1 MPDPFA
7 HHLAS
12 LGSGLLSGAW
22 SMSPGL
28 WQNTAEMFEAGLGP
42 TWWLLWPEPP
52 LLKAL
57 SVHSLLSHK
66 LIFLSLGKFLFPPR
80 RLVSLQ
86 ACLRRLQP
94 ASHTGL
100 SCSAQ
105 GAQSLGWPPLAQD
118 GTDGKPA
125 VADILKRSPLDYPA
139 YDGTLYAETPRY
151 RDSDFKSLST
161 VNSWTAGAP
170 RRL

>member
-1 MPDPFA
+1 MPRGSYGRQGPQIPREGQRLPGAAQASKMLGGARPLA
-7 HHLAS
+7 HHPAS

-52 LLKAL
+52 LHRAL
-57 SVHSLLSHK
+57 SVRSLLSHK

-105 GAQSLGWPPLAQD
+105 GAQSRGRPPLARD

-125 VADILKRSPLDYPA
+125 VP
-139 YDGTLYAETPRY
+139 TL
-151 RDSDFKSLST
+151 
-161 VNSWTAGAP
+161 
-170 RRL
+170 

>member
-1 MPDPFA
+1 MPDLFE

-12 LGSGLLSGAW
+12 LEPGLLSGAW
-22 SMSPGL
+22 SMFPGL

-42 TWWLLWPEPP
+42 TWWLPWPEPP
-52 LLKAL
+52 LHRAL

-80 RLVSLQ
+80 RLV
-86 ACLRRLQP
+86 CLRRLQP
-94 ASHTGL
+94 ASHSGL

-105 GAQSLGWPPLAQD
+105 GAQSLAWPPLAQD

-125 VADILKRSPLDYPA
+125 VADALNPSPLDCPA
-139 YDGTLYAETPRY
+139 YDGTFYAETPRC
-151 RDSDFKSLST
+151 RDSDSKSLNT
-161 VNSWTAGAP
+161 VNSWAAGAP
-170 RRL
+170 RSL